1 MASGET
7 SMRTYVAEAFRQI
20 TGRVAL
26 PVIQV
31 EFYPFAGLN
40 HTIRIRKQ
48 KIYVRISDILI
59 GAPPEVSRA
68 LAFILVARLF
78 RQRVPGDHYNL
89 YRNYSYQSEVVRATD
104 LARRDRGRKMF
115 SGGSGGV
122 YDLDQIFR
130 RLNRR
135 YFGNSLAKPD
145 LGWSERRTKRV
156 LGHHDDVHDSIVI
169 SRSLDDAQIPEYLVE
184 FVLYHEML
192 HLKHPARMVNG
203 RRIFHSAE
211 FRDDEQRFARYQ
223 EALEAL
229 ESIK

>member
-1 MASGET
+1 MANGET
-7 SMRTYVAEAFRQI
+7 SMKGYVAEAFRQI

-31 EFYPFAGLN
+31 DYYPFAGLN

-48 KIYVRISDILI
+48 RVYVRISDILI
-59 GAPPEVSRA
+59 GAPPDVCRA

-78 RQRVPGDHYNL
+78 RERVPAEHYNL
-89 YRNYSYQSEVVRATD
+89 YRSYSYRSEVVRATD
-104 LARRDRGRKMF
+104 LARRDRGRKIISR
-115 SGGSGGV
+115 SGGI
-122 YDLDQIFR
+122 YDLNLIFN

-135 YFGNSLAKPD
+135 YFGSSLPKPD

-169 SRSLDDAQIPEYLVE
+169 SRSLDDADIPEYLVE
-184 FVLYHEML
+184 FVLFHEML

-203 RRIFHSAE
+203 RLVFHSVE
-211 FRDDEQRFARYQ
+211 FRNDERRFARYQ